1 MKFQINKI
9 KKKTHFN
16 LLKKYNLL
24 IKNLVLKYKE
34 TLWDKK
40 LLKKIKII
48 IIYNLNKKLII
59 ITIFNLNKKTKK
71 NNKNLLKNRKIIK

>member
-1 MKFQINKI
+1 
-9 KKKTHFN
+9 
-16 LLKKYNLL
+16 L

-40 LLKKIKII
+40 LIKKIKII

-59 ITIFNLNKKTKK
+59 AIYNLNKKTKK